1 MLLLPS
7 WVGVLLGEGAAG
19 VVSGLGG
26 GDCGEDDAAKC
37 SGIAVERGARPWFS
51 SLLAFSSDTKH
62 DWDQLHLTRF
72 PNLTKFSRSIEILDK
87 RGAGG
92 LRETRHTRET
102 RDP

>member
-7 WVGVLLGEGAAG
+7 WVGVLLGEGSAG
-19 VVSGLGG
+19 VVGGLGG
-26 GDCGEDDAAKC
+26 GDGGEDDAAKC
-37 SGIAVERGARPWFS
+37 SGVAVERGARPWFS
-51 SLLAFSSDTKH
+51 SLLAFASDTKH
-62 DWDQLHLTRF
+62 DRDQLHLTRF